1 MRTVLFVCSGNT
13 CRSPMAE
20 ALARHWLENEPPGD
34 IGEVFVASAGV
45 SAAEGLPPTQESLS
59 ALKDRGIQH
68 EGLSKT
74 LTAEMIQKAD
84 LIFCMTASHV
94 AAIWIITGDDNDE
107 KIMRLDPDADVQ
119 DPIGSDQ
126 SAYDALADHFMDLI
140 PKRLKE
146 KL

>member
-1 MRTVLFVCSGNT
+1 
-13 CRSPMAE
+13 MAE

-45 SAAEGLPPTQESLS
+45 SAADGFPPTQESLT

-74 LTAEMIQKAD
+74 LTAEMIQNAD
-84 LIFCMTASHV
+84 IIFCMTASHV
-94 AAIWIITGDDNDE
+94 AAIWIISGDDNAE
-107 KIMRLDPDADVQ
+107 KVMRLDPQADVL

-126 SAYDALADHFMDLI
+126 GAYDALADHFMELI
-140 PKRLKE
+140 PRRLKE

>member
-1 MRTVLFVCSGNT
+1 
-13 CRSPMAE
+13 MAE

-45 SAAEGLPPTQESLS
+45 SAADGFPPTQESFT

-74 LTAEMIQKAD
+74 LTAEMIQNAD
-84 LIFCMTASHV
+84 IIFCMTASHV
-94 AAIWIITGDDNDE
+94 AAIWIISGDDNAE
-107 KIMRLDPDADVQ
+107 KVMRLDPQADVL

-126 SAYDALADHFMDLI
+126 GAYDALADHFMELI
-140 PKRLKE
+140 PRRLKE